1 MSDRPTD
8 PNIKMPRIGPGENR
22 LPPKLGKDEPLKA
35 DKKPSKSDDAKILER
50 ARRRFT
56 ACADAEAENRR
67 EGLADDQFRAGKQWP
82 ADIQAQR
89 NSDGRPCLTINKL
102 PTFLNQVT
110 NEQRMNRPVINVSPV
125 GDRSDVEVAKMY
137 RGLIRFFERQSHA
150 DVAYDTAFES
160 AAGKGFGYWRTITEY
175 ESPDSFD
182 QTLVVKRIRNAFSVY
197 LDPACQEQDG
207 ADAKYAFVTEMMPRK
222 EFEETYPKADP
233 MSWTEAGTGETFKHW
248 IDSKS
253 VRIAEYFEID
263 YERKPLVALSN
274 GHIGWKDDLDAKVLA
289 DIADGKLEIISERVS
304 EQAVVKWFK
313 LTCMDVLER
322 RDWPGKWIPITR
334 VVGNEIDIEG
344 KVQLS
349 GIVRNARDAQR
360 SYNYAAPLALDT
372 PIPTPD
378 GWSTMGAMK
387 AGDRV
392 FDETGTV
399 CNVLGTSPTY
409 LRRHCFRVSFD
420 DGSSIVADAGHQW
433 RVERR
438 HSQFVDERRWSQ
450 ETVST
455 EQLLAGL
462 DLIYSTKPLD
472 LPDADLPIQPY
483 LLGHWLGDGTSLDV
497 ELTPGDEDIEE
508 VRDLL
513 TGLGLNV
520 GQIRRYQGRAGKI
533 SVLGQRHHFA
543 RLGLIG
549 NKHIPAAYL
558 RASRRQRQALLQG
571 LMDSDGTISKTRHCA
586 YTTVR
591 QEIRDGVADLLRGL
605 GIKAK
610 LERIAARIAKF
621 ANYESECQPAFR
633 FGFTCG
639 PDDEVFLL
647 KRKRD
652 RQHVGRPQQPR
663 RTKRIAV
670 KSVVPVPSVP
680 VKCIKVDNE
689 SHLFLAGPSM
699 IPTHNTM
706 EMETIALAP
715 KAPFV
720 GAEGQFEGHEDT
732 WKQANTKS
740 YPYLE
745 YNPKS
750 LNGALLPPPQR
761 QPPSLPQAGWEQ
773 LKQGAAQDMMAT
785 TGIRFD
791 ATLQERVV
799 DESGRALRELK
810 RGSDMGSYHYVDN
823 LSRSLK
829 HQGDIFLDLIP
840 RVLDTKRIVTI
851 LREDDEEEQVQ
862 LDPNAQEAYQEHR
875 SPTTGKV
882 LKIFNPTIGKYGVTV
897 TTGPSYATKRIE
909 AAESMMDFVRA
920 LPNTAQFI
928 ADLVAKNQDW
938 PQAEQI
944 SSRLAKM
951 LPPQLLQP
959 DMKDVSP
966 QLQAVLHQMDA
977 QVKDLQQKL
986 AIASRELVEKDKDR
1000 AIRIDEINKNF
1011 EVKLLALVQKSES
1024 NFVTHVGSQIK
1035 QLGTDV
1041 ASLIKQLASG
1051 KVEQA
1056 AGAAL
1061 ETMQPPPQPS
1071 QMNGQPPAP
1080 AGQGVPNA

>member
-1 MSDRPTD
+1 MSDRPPPD
-8 PNIKMPRIGPGENR
+8 ADIRLPRIAPGMNR
-22 LPPKLGKDEPLKA
+22 IAPAAAGGGKGSKDDGKALGTKPTKA
-35 DKKPSKSDDAKILER
+35 DDAKVLER
-50 ARRRFT
+50 ARRRFM
-56 ACADAEAENRR
+56 ACVDAEADNRR

-82 ADIQAQR
+82 ADIQSQR
-89 NSDGRPCLTINKL
+89 NADGRPCLTINKL

-160 AAGKGFGYWRTITEY
+160 AAGKGFGFWRTVTEY
-175 ESPDSFD
+175 DSPDSFD

-197 LDPACQEQDG
+197 LDPSCQEQDG
-207 ADAKYAFVTEMMPRK
+207 SDAKYAFITEMIPRK

-233 MSWTEAGTGETFKHW
+233 MSWTEAGVGEINRHW
-248 IDSKS
+248 IDSKT

-263 YERKPLVALSN
+263 FDRKPLVALSN
-274 GHIGWKDDLDAKVLA
+274 GHIGWKDELDAQVLK
-289 DIADGKLEIISERVS
+289 DIASGKLEVINERDS
-304 EQAVVKWFK
+304 EQAVVKWYK
-313 LTCMDVLER
+313 VTCMEVLER

-360 SYNYAAPLALDT
+360 SYNYAA
-372 PIPTPD
+372 
-378 GWSTMGAMK
+378 
-387 AGDRV
+387 
-392 FDETGTV
+392 
-399 CNVLGTSPTY
+399 
-409 LRRHCFRVSFD
+409 
-420 DGSSIVADAGHQW
+420 
-433 RVERR
+433 
-438 HSQFVDERRWSQ
+438 
-450 ETVST
+450 
-455 EQLLAGL
+455 
-462 DLIYSTKPLD
+462 
-472 LPDADLPIQPY
+472 
-483 LLGHWLGDGTSLDV
+483 
-497 ELTPGDEDIEE
+497 
-508 VRDLL
+508 
-513 TGLGLNV
+513 
-520 GQIRRYQGRAGKI
+520 
-533 SVLGQRHHFA
+533 
-543 RLGLIG
+543 
-549 NKHIPAAYL
+549 
-558 RASRRQRQALLQG
+558 
-571 LMDSDGTISKTRHCA
+571 
-586 YTTVR
+586 
-591 QEIRDGVADLLRGL
+591 
-605 GIKAK
+605 
-610 LERIAARIAKF
+610 
-621 ANYESECQPAFR
+621 
-633 FGFTCG
+633 
-639 PDDEVFLL
+639 
-647 KRKRD
+647 
-652 RQHVGRPQQPR
+652 
-663 RTKRIAV
+663 
-670 KSVVPVPSVP
+670 
-680 VKCIKVDNE
+680 
-689 SHLFLAGPSM
+689 
-699 IPTHNTM
+699 TM

-720 GAEGQFEGHEDT
+720 GAEGQFEGHEDQ

-862 LDPNAQEAYQEHR
+862 LDPNAQEPYQEHR

-938 PQAEQI
+938 PQADQI

-951 LPPQLLQP
+951 LPPQLLAP
-959 DMKDVSP
+959 DMKDVPP

-1000 AIRIDEINKNF
+1000 ALVAEKIHLDF
-1011 EVKLLALVQKSES
+1011 EAKMVAIVQKAETSF
-1024 NFVTHVGSQIK
+1024 NTHIGAQIK
-1035 QLGTDV
+1035 NLGADV
-1041 ASLIKQLASG
+1041 ATLIKQVASG

-1061 ETMQPPPQPS
+1061 EGMQQSPQPQ
-1071 QMNGQPPAP
+1071 QMNGQPPGIP
-1080 AGQGVPNA
+1080 GQGV